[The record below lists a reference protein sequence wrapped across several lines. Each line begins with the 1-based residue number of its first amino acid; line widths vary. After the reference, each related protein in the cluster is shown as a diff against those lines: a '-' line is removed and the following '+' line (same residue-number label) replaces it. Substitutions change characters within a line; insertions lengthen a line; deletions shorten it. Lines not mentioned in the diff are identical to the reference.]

1 MYALKVTI
9 RASGKQV
16 HWGQFFI
23 IWGQTGV
30 LEAREYPQC
39 PVAPFVRHPHNTH
52 RILMVVIMDNN
63 NDTGAAPQAPAS
75 ATITGSSDGNRR
87 PEGCEETWRTLFKLL
102 PVGVSILDEQ
112 GCIKAINPALEQILG
127 MRHADILAGGYTKRR
142 YVRTNGDPFNPAD
155 FPTSR
160 AIREKA
166 TIRREVIGVVSE
178 DESTTWVEVSA
189 APLPFADAACVA
201 VTVDITERMQSQ
213 EAAEASLRFAEAVA
227 DNVPCMLGYWTGDL
241 RCAFANRAY
250 ITWFGRTPEQMQ
262 GILMTEL
269 LGPEL
274 FAMNEPYIR
283 AVLQGQD
290 QHFERMLT
298 KTSGEKC
305 FVWAQYVA
313 DRVDGAVIGF
323 FVIITDITDFKR
335 QQALEASERQYR
347 RLAEDMPLF
356 IATGNPDGTL
366 TYVNQVLATAFGMTQ
381 TEMTGVNFY
390 TLLTPEDREMVRAKL
405 DALTPESPF
414 EVHEETHPGPDGS
427 LTFLRWTNRGFFDA
441 NRKMVGFQSVG
452 QDITERKQ
460 TERLLL
466 ELNRNLENR
475 VAERTQE
482 LDRTCMELLHRN
494 RQIRSLAADLVQT
507 EDRERRR
514 IARLLHDHNQQL
526 LVAAKLMIA
535 RIQYKMQDS
544 GLQEEAAQVQEI
556 LDQCI
561 EASRELTMELAP
573 PIFRDAGFAAGIQWL
588 ARWMMDKH
596 ELAVTVCCEAPLP
609 PISEETSLMLFQ
621 TVRELLFN
629 IVKHAGVREA
639 AVTLKPMPDGIRIT
653 VADQGRGFE
662 VARALDMPHSFG
674 LINIQERLALLDG
687 RLTFDSSPGR
697 GARIELYAPLYGLS
711 SLRDDHGPSN
721 KAWPIPSQR
730 HPAGDHTR
738 IRLLVVDD
746 HAVLRQGMVEMLR
759 REPDLEVVGEAVDGL
774 DALNKCRDLSP
785 DLVLMDVSMPRMN
798 GLEATR
804 CIHEEMPGVCI
815 IALSMHA
822 RFEMAEQMLAAG
834 AKAYLVKDCPVEDIL
849 AEIRRVG

>member
-1 MYALKVTI
+1 
-9 RASGKQV
+9 
-16 HWGQFFI
+16 
-23 IWGQTGV
+23 
-30 LEAREYPQC
+30 
-39 PVAPFVRHPHNTH
+39 
-52 RILMVVIMDNN
+52 MVVIMDNN

-75 ATITGSSDGNRR
+75 ATILGSSAGNRR
-87 PEGCEETWRTLFKLL
+87 PESCEETWRTLFKLL

-112 GCIKAINPALEQILG
+112 GRMQAINPALEQILG
-127 MRHADILAGGYTKRR
+127 MRHADILAGGYTQRR
-142 YVRTNGDPFNPAD
+142 YVRPNGDPFCPAD
-155 FPTSR
+155 FPTTR

-166 TIRREVIGVVSE
+166 TIRREVIGIVTE

-227 DNVPCMLGYWTGDL
+227 DNVPCMLGYWTDDL
-241 RCAFANRAY
+241 CCAFANREY
-250 ITWFGRTPEQMQ
+250 ITWFGRTQEEMQ
-262 GILMTEL
+262 GIRMTEL
-269 LGPEL
+269 LGPDL

-298 KTSGEKC
+298 KTSGEKR
-305 FVWAQYVA
+305 FVWVQYVA
-313 DRVDGAVIGF
+313 DRVDGNVIGF
-323 FVIITDITDFKR
+323 FVISTDITDFKR

-356 IATGNPDGTL
+356 IATFRPDGTL
-366 TYVNQVLATAFGMTQ
+366 TYVNQELAASVGMTPAEL
-381 TEMTGVNFY
+381 TDINFFAF
-390 TLLTPEDREMVRAKL
+390 LTPEDRERVKARLKT
-405 DALTPESPF
+405 LTPESPL
-414 EVHEETHPGPDGS
+414 ETHEQDQIHLDGTPA
-427 LTFLRWTNRGFFDA
+427 LHRWTNRAFF
-441 NRKMVGFQSVG
+441 NREGEVTGYQAVG
-452 QDITERKQ
+452 QDITDLKLAEEALR
-460 TERLLL
+460 
-466 ELNRNLENR
+466 ELNRHLEQR
-475 VAERTQE
+475 VAERTSE
-482 LDRTCMELLHRN
+482 LDRTCEELRHRN
-494 RQIRSLAADLVQT
+494 QQFRLLAADLVQT

-596 ELAVTVCCEAPLP
+596 ELAVTVHCEAPLP

-639 AVTLKPMPDGIRIT
+639 TVTLEPKPDGVKIT
-653 VADQGRGFE
+653 VADQGKGFE
-662 VARALDMPHSFG
+662 VERALDMPHSFG
-674 LINIQERLALLDG
+674 FGLINIQERLTLMDG
-687 RLTFDSSPGR
+687 RLTFDSRPGQ
-697 GARIELYAPLYGLS
+697 GSRIELHAPLYGLS
-711 SLRDDHGPSN
+711 GSHIDNGQAHQIEAVAAHRPN
-721 KAWPIPSQR
+721 
-730 HPAGDHTR
+730 AGDDAL

-746 HAVLRQGMVEMLR
+746 HAVLRQGIVEMLR
-759 REPDLEVVGEAVDGL
+759 REPDLDIAGEAVDGL
-774 DALNKCRDLSP
+774 DAVNKCRDLNP
-785 DLVLMDVSMPRMN
+785 DVILMDVSMPRMN

-804 CIHEEMPGVCI
+804 HIMAEMPEVRI

-822 RFEMAEQMLAAG
+822 RYEMAEQMLAAG